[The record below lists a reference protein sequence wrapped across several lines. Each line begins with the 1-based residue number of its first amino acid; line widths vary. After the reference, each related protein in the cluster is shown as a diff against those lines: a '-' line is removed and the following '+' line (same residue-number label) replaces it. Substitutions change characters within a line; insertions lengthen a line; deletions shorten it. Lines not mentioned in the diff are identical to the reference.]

1 MGKSL
6 ILAVKI
12 IGDAS
17 DAIKAMDS
25 TASASDKFGK
35 GLNTAAK
42 LSAVGI
48 GAIAAGSKVA
58 VDAASD
64 LEQSTGAVSSV
75 FGKYAGEMTKY
86 AEGAADAV
94 GLSQNQYNES
104 AVLLGAQLKNMGIS
118 MDEVGGTTNDLIG
131 LGADLAATFGGTTA
145 DATAALSS
153 LLRGER
159 DPIEKYGVSIKQAD
173 INARLA
179 AKGMDKLTGD
189 AKKNAELQETL
200 ALLTEQTAGAQGQF
214 ARETDSAAGS
224 AQIAAAK
231 FEDAKAA
238 LGEVL
243 LPVVTEIADRF
254 AEFSQYL
261 QDNTEWIIPLVGAV
275 AGLAAAIIVING
287 AYKAFAA
294 VQAIQTAAQWASNA
308 AWLASPITWIVLAV
322 IAAIALLI
330 ASIVLVV
337 QNWDLIKEKAVE
349 VWNIVITWIQNV
361 IGWIK
366 NQFTAAILIGA
377 AIWNKIKETATA
389 VFQAVIGWIQNVI
402 DWVRSRIVSAIIT
415 AAQAFFKIRDTAT
428 NAFQSVINWV
438 KQAINWVQN
447 TLAQAPQA
455 ALNAFISF
463 KNGVVGA
470 VQSIIDWVKQAINWI
485 GNLAS
490 NAIPGWAK
498 DLLGMAKGA
507 AMPITPEL
515 GALDMPAYRA
525 SLTVVPEALPS
536 PIAGRSGAGLL
547 AAPNVTARPRSVQAT
562 QHVTQTFN
570 FPNYVGD
577 KRDLALMLKKALK
590 DLNIRTDRI
599 VTV

>member
-17 DAIKAMDS
+17 DAIKAMDKTA
-25 TASASDKFGK
+25 TASEKFAK
-35 GLNTAAK
+35 GLNSAAK
-42 LSAVGI
+42 VSAIGL
-48 GAIAAGSKVA
+48 GAIAVGAKVA

-75 FGKYAGEMTKY
+75 FGKYADEMTGY
-86 AEGAADAV
+86 AKGAADAV

-104 AVLLGAQLKNMGIS
+104 ATLLGAQLKNMGIS
-118 MDEVGGTTNDLIG
+118 MDEVAGTTNDLVG

-173 INARLA
+173 INARMA
-179 AKGMDKLTGD
+179 AQGMDKLTGD
-189 AKKNAELQETL
+189 AKKNAELQVTL
-200 ALLTEQTAGAQGQF
+200 ALLTEQTADAQGQF

-231 FEDAKAA
+231 FENAKAA
-238 LGEVL
+238 LGEAL
-243 LPVVTEIADRF
+243 LPVVTEIATKF

-261 QDNTEWIIPLVGAV
+261 QDNAEWIVPLVAAI

-294 VQAIQTAAQWASNA
+294 IQAIQTAAQWASNA

-322 IAAIALLI
+322 IAAIALLVV
-330 ASIVLVV
+330 AIVWVIK
-337 QNWDLIKEKAVE
+337 NWDLVKDKAVE
-349 VWNIVITWIQNV
+349 VWNII

-366 NQFTAAILIGA
+366 T
-377 AIWNKIKETATA
+377 
-389 VFQAVIGWIQNVI
+389 
-402 DWVRSRIVSAIIT
+402 
-415 AAQAFFKIRDTAT
+415 
-428 NAFQSVINWV
+428 
-438 KQAINWVQN
+438 AINWVQVRIV
-447 TLAQAPQA
+447 A
-455 ALNAFISF
+455 AIAIATAVWANIKTAATNAF
-463 KNGVVGA
+463 NAVVNA
-470 VQSIIDWVKQAINWI
+470 IKTAINWI
-485 GNLAS
+485 KDTLSNVVTAAIRPFITLKDGAVGALQGIIEWVQNAINWIKDLAS
-490 NAIPGWAK
+490 NAVPGWAK

-507 AMPITPEL
+507 SMPITPEIVGL
-515 GALDMPAYRA
+515 AIPDYQARMMVTADMGAVPQ
-525 SLTVVPEALPS
+525 SL
-536 PIAGRSGAGLL
+536 SGVL
-547 AAPNVTARPRSVQAT
+547 AAPARAGVSPIVPVRATTVQAT
-562 QHVTQTFN
+562 AVQQHVTNTFN

-577 KRDLALMLKKALK
+577 KRDLALMLKKELK
-590 DLNIRTDRI
+590 DLNIRTERL
-599 VTV
+599 VTA